1 MASFDTF
8 AWQSFTLFCLTR
20 HSLACLDTYMS
31 LNSKGFMMSSIF
43 FDFYWVQETN
53 LSTLLVFLLKHSS
66 MDPVNLSLIKGSI
79 LPSKSPF
86 SFMTAYITSL
96 ILESMFEDEN
106 GKDLVLTYLKI
117 IIVRYKIRTLDIVRF
132 FQIDFKL

>member
-1 MASFDTF
+1 
-8 AWQSFTLFCLTR
+8 
-20 HSLACLDTYMS
+20 
-31 LNSKGFMMSSIF
+31 
-43 FDFYWVQETN
+43 
-53 LSTLLVFLLKHSS
+53 

-106 GKDLVLTYLKI
+106 GKYLVLTYLKI
-117 IIVRYKIRTLDIVRF
+117 IIVRYRIRTLDIVRF
-132 FQIDFKL
+132 FKIDFKL